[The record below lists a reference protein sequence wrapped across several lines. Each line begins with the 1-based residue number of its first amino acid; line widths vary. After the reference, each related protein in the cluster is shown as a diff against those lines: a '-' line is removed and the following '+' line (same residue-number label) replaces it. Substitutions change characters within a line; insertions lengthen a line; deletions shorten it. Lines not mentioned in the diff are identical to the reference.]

1 MIDVLIDKLTNSV
14 EEVATGLSFDTRI
27 AKAQLRDI
35 RSLDNSW
42 RFDWKLELK
51 QHEVFKLTIP
61 DVGSDVQGL
70 ISLRLEDGFIQVVLI
85 ESHPA
90 NVGRTKR
97 FAGVAG
103 NLMAFAAKRS
113 IDVGN
118 DGFIAFDAKSELIDH
133 YSKTLGARRVG
144 TSQRMVVYPAQAAK
158 LVEHYFGGAQ

>member
-70 ISLRLEDGFIQVVLI
+70 ISLRLEDGFIRW
-85 ESHPA
+85 S
-90 NVGRTKR
+90 
-97 FAGVAG
+97 
-103 NLMAFAAKRS
+103 
-113 IDVGN
+113 
-118 DGFIAFDAKSELIDH
+118 
-133 YSKTLGARRVG
+133 
-144 TSQRMVVYPAQAAK
+144 
-158 LVEHYFGGAQ
+158 